1 MNFRSILKKIILTA
15 IIVIPLILAGIFSY
29 SYHRTASVI
38 HRQAIESRAK
48 SWAKLKEYIRR
59 AVKGYK
65 GDVAIFIKDLDMN
78 WQIESDK
85 EMAIPSASLVKIPV
99 MMAYFAA
106 AEEGRLKL
114 SDSIELKQ
122 SDKVDGSGELK
133 NASPGSAC
141 KIEDLIYL
149 MITESDNT
157 AANILIERLGLD
169 ELNRYFAKF
178 GLKHTN
184 LSRKMMDFKSR
195 KDGVENYT
203 TVGDM
208 AYLLEELYRGRFIN
222 KDVSKR
228 CLELLSEQK
237 INDRIP
243 KKLPSYIMVAHK
255 TGLENGVCHDVG
267 IVYTPKGNF
276 LICVLTKHEYPT
288 ARPTK
293 RLISRLSLL
302 TYNYYNDF

>member
-1 MNFRSILKKIILTA
+1 MNFWSIRKKIILIT

-29 SYHRTASVI
+29 DTYSKILAS
-38 HRQAIESRAK
+38 HRQALVARAA
-48 SWAKLKEYIRR
+48 SWAKLKEYIKK
-59 AVKGYK
+59 AMKGYR
-65 GDVAIFIKDLDMN
+65 GDIAIVVKDLDTN
-78 WQIESDK
+78 AQIESNR
-85 EMAIPSASLVKIPV
+85 EMPIPSASLVKIPI
-99 MMAYFAA
+99 MMAYFYAV
-106 AEEGRLKL
+106 EEGKLKS

-122 SDKVDGSGELK
+122 SDKVDGSGLLK
-133 NASPGSAC
+133 NACPGSNC
-141 KIEDLIYL
+141 KVEDLIYL
-149 MITESDNT
+149 MITQSDNT
-157 AANILIERLGLD
+157 AANILISRLGLD
-169 ELNRYFAKF
+169 ELNHYFVKF
-178 GLKHTN
+178 GLKNTN

-208 AYLLEELYRGRFIN
+208 AYLLERLYRGKFVN
-222 KDVSKR
+222 KNISKK

-243 KKLPSYIMVAHK
+243 KKLPADITVAHK
-255 TGLENGVCHDVG
+255 TGLEHGVCHDVG

-276 LICVLTKHEYPT
+276 LICVMTKHNYPT

-302 TYNYYNDF
+302 TYNYYSGF

>member
-1 MNFRSILKKIILTA
+1 MTRKIIL
-15 IIVIPLILAGIFSY
+15 IIAVAIPLVFAGIFSY
-29 SYHRTASVI
+29 NTITRMSAHRAQMTEA
-38 HRQAIESRAK
+38 RKAAWER
-48 SWAKLKEYIRR
+48 LRTYIRITL
-59 AVKGYK
+59 KGYK
-65 GDVAIFIKDLDMN
+65 GNAGIVIKDLDTDWEIASN
-78 WQIESDK
+78 K
-85 EMAIPSASLVKIPV
+85 EMSIPSASLVKIPV

-106 AEEGRLKL
+106 ADEKKLKF
-114 SDSIELKQ
+114 SDTIELKS
-122 SDKVDGSGELK
+122 SDRVEGSGPVK
-133 NASPGSAC
+133 NGVPGSSY
-141 KIEDLIYL
+141 KIEDLLYL

-157 AANILIERLGLD
+157 AANMLINRLGID
-169 ELNRYFAKF
+169 ELNGYFSKF

-195 KDGVENYT
+195 REGVENYT

-208 AYLLEELYRGRFIN
+208 AYLLEKLYDGKFIN
-222 KDVSKR
+222 ENISKQ
-228 CLELLSEQK
+228 CLTLLAEQK

-243 KKLPSYIMVAHK
+243 KKLPSGIMVAHK

-276 LICVLTKHEYPT
+276 LICVLTKHAYTT

-302 TYNYYNDF
+302 TYNYYCWF

>member
-1 MNFRSILKKIILTA
+1 MKKVVLFAA
-15 IIVIPLILAGIFSY
+15 IAISMTLAGIFT
-29 SYHRTASVI
+29 YHLCKTAVVS
-38 HRQAIESRAK
+38 HRQNLAARAA
-48 SWAKLKEYIRR
+48 SWANLKENIRR

-65 GDVAIFIKDLDMN
+65 GDIAIVIKDLDTL
-78 WQIESDK
+78 WQVETNKDK
-85 EMAIPSASLVKIPV
+85 EIPSASLVKIPI
-99 MMAYFAA
+99 MMAYFSA
-106 AEEGRLKL
+106 AEEGKIKF
-114 SDSIELKQ
+114 SDTIELKQ
-122 SDKVDGSGELK
+122 SDKTDGSGSLK
-133 NASPGSAC
+133 NSCLGSAC
-141 KIEDLIYL
+141 KIEDLITL
-149 MITESDNT
+149 MITRSDNT
-157 AANILIERLGLD
+157 AANILINKLALD
-169 ELNRYFAKF
+169 ELNRYFLKF

-208 AYLLEELYRGRFIN
+208 AYLLEELYRGKFIN
-222 KDVSKR
+222 KNISKR
-228 CLELLSEQK
+228 CMELLADQK

-243 KKLPSYIMVAHK
+243 KKLPADIMVAHK

-293 RLISRLSLL
+293 RLISLLSLL
-302 TYNYYNDF
+302 TYNYYSGF